1 MPQAQEAVSA
11 GAAAIEAEP
20 DPAKRKQ
27 AASRAIQNK
36 TGLSREDADMIAD
49 ALLARSAEL
58 ADAIWDRAE
67 ERGALDGPPEPVT
80 PPSSVEEPNATG
92 APQATAAGQPVPE
105 PPRKKTFA
113 ERFRNA

>member
-20 DPAKRKQ
+20 DPAKQKA
-27 AASRAIQNK
+27 AASRAIQSK
-36 TGLSREDADMIAD
+36 SGLSKEDADMIAD
-49 ALLARSAEL
+49 ALIARKDEL

-67 ERGALDGPPEPVT
+67 ERGALEAPLEPVT
-80 PPSSVEEPNATG
+80 PASSVEEPNATG